1 MKHFFLVLLAKCG
14 FIMSGVGQLKLNSAV
29 SGFVKAQTDL
39 QDAIKFEATVIL
51 KTEEDIEKLR
61 LNYERKQNDLKDRK
75 IMHDKISRD
84 STIYLKRITEFLS
97 IEEDPGY
104 KSIRYIDQIVDA
116 DANADTGHSGQSS
129 D

>member
-1 MKHFFLVLLAKCG
+1 MT
-14 FIMSGVGQLKLNSAV
+14 GVGQSKLDHAV

-51 KTEEDIEKLR
+51 RTEEDIEKLR
-61 LNYERKQNDLKDRK
+61 LNYERKQYDLKDRK
-75 IMHDKISRD
+75 IMHDKVSRD

-97 IEEDPGY
+97 IEED
-104 KSIRYIDQIVDA
+104 SATDA
-116 DANADTGHSGQSS
+116 DANADTDHSEPSS